1 MMVTDIKTYVII
13 HSRIQ
18 NYFLQVFKYFNC
30 INKQQCH
37 LSLRLVDKGTDP
49 TLVVAAYK
57 KNRFYLFSCRS
68 PRDLSSVDN
77 DRDVFNEKP
86 SKEDIISA
94 TEEKGAPRLYQSA
107 TIHTTVGDVHLELFP
122 KVGLSHSA
130 PFYWIR
136 IY

>member
-1 MMVTDIKTYVII
+1 M
-13 HSRIQ
+13 SS
-18 NYFLQVFKYFNC
+18 
-30 INKQQCH
+30 
-37 LSLRLVDKGTDP
+37 LSLSPAVDRGTDP

-107 TIHTTVGDVHLELFP
+107 TIHTTVGDIHLELFP
-122 KVGLSHSA
+122 KVSVIIGTAVLVLFSV
-130 PFYWIR
+130 PTTGG
-136 IY
+136 

>member
-1 MMVTDIKTYVII
+1 
-13 HSRIQ
+13 
-18 NYFLQVFKYFNC
+18 
-30 INKQQCH
+30 
-37 LSLRLVDKGTDP
+37 VDKGTDP
-49 TLVVAAYK
+49 TLVVAAYQ

-107 TIHTTVGDVHLELFP
+107 TIHTTLGDVHLELFP
-122 KVGLSHSA
+122 KVKYSVTTLFRY
-130 PFYWIR
+130 FYR
-136 IY
+136 YLRNQ

>member
-1 MMVTDIKTYVII
+1 
-13 HSRIQ
+13 
-18 NYFLQVFKYFNC
+18 
-30 INKQQCH
+30 
-37 LSLRLVDKGTDP
+37 VDKGTDP

-107 TIHTTVGDVHLELFP
+107 TIHTTLGDVHLELFP
-122 KVGLSHSA
+122 KVKYSVTTLFRY
-130 PFYWIR
+130 FYR
-136 IY
+136 YLRNQ

>member
-1 MMVTDIKTYVII
+1 M
-13 HSRIQ
+13 SS
-18 NYFLQVFKYFNC
+18 
-30 INKQQCH
+30 
-37 LSLRLVDKGTDP
+37 LSVDKGTDP

-107 TIHTTVGDVHLELFP
+107 TIHTTVGDIHLELFP
-122 KVGLSHSA
+122 KVKDMNRYGSSCALFWYLLQGVD
-130 PFYWIR
+130 PPPPL
-136 IY
+136 

>member
-1 MMVTDIKTYVII
+1 M
-13 HSRIQ
+13 
-18 NYFLQVFKYFNC
+18 FKKDC
-30 INKQQCH
+30 WQRQIC
-37 LSLRLVDKGTDP
+37 RLPAVDKGTDP

-107 TIHTTVGDVHLELFP
+107 TIHTTVGDIHLELFP
-122 KVGLSHSA
+122 KVIVFNNRYLRQYGGSLFLPCRTSL
-130 PFYWIR
+130 
-136 IY
+136 